1 MSTRSSAEHRAT
13 YQSHNDDADSA
24 QLEHAV
30 EDKLDH
36 KTQHR
41 VEVNGD
47 SNSGALPCPGS
58 SMDYS
63 RSCGACFKHKCALL
77 GGQLPLLLPL
87 QFFPVSVTG
96 TPFWPAD
103 GPAESVNILGI
114 ALFFPGLLH
123 LRMALDRTC
132 KKRQFRLS
140 GEAGLG
146 ACWCTP
152 PSAMRQGVERA
163 LSSDS

>member
-13 YQSHNDDADSA
+13 YQSHSDDDDSA

-47 SNSGALPCPGS
+47 SKSEALPCPRS

-63 RSCGACFKHKCALL
+63 RSCGPVSSTNLPFLE
-77 GGQLPLLLPL
+77 GQLPLLLPL

-123 LRMALDRTC
+123 LRMVLLT
-132 KKRQFRLS
+132 
-140 GEAGLG
+140 GLT
-146 ACWCTP
+146 AC
-152 PSAMRQGVERA
+152 
-163 LSSDS
+163 